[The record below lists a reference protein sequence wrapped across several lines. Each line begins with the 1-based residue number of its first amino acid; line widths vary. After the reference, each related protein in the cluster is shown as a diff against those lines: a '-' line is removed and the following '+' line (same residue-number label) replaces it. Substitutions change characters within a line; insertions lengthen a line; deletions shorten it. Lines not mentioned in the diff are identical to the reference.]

1 MSEVALSLQ
10 LFCRTKILSSRLTSG
25 LSCCAGFCAG
35 FCAGLLLLYP
45 DFFLF
50 LNSGPSFEATFSV
63 PRM

>member
-25 LSCCAGFCAG
+25 LSCCPG